1 LQLISEDM
9 AWKDTF
15 TRQAQ
20 KEGYQARSI
29 YKLKELDKKFNI
41 FRKGD
46 NVLDLGCF
54 PGSWLQYAKRQVKN
68 GTVIGVDLKPIPKLN
83 EDIIFIKKDVFDL
96 EREDIPV
103 EEINIVISDMAPST
117 TGVRDIDQAAAMDL
131 SQRAF
136 DIAKDCKAKV
146 FVCKYFQGP
155 ESDEFI
161 KDLRD
166 YFNIVKT
173 FKPRSS
179 RGKSIEMYAIG
190 KI

>member
-1 LQLISEDM
+1 M

-54 PGSWLQYAKRQVKN
+54 PGSWLQYAKQQVKN
-68 GTVIGVDLKPIPKLN
+68 GTVIGVDLKSIPKLE
-83 EDIIFIKKDVFDL
+83 EDTIFIKKDVFDL
-96 EREDIPV
+96 ESKDIPV

-136 DIAKDCKAKV
+136 DIAKGCKAKV

-155 ESDEFI
+155 ETDVFI
-161 KDLRD
+161 KELKQ
-166 YFNIVKT
+166 YFAVVKT
-173 FKPRSS
+173 YKPKSS
-179 RGKSIEMYAIG
+179 RAKSIEMYVICK

>member
-1 LQLISEDM
+1 M

-68 GTVIGVDLKPIPKLN
+68 GTVIGVDLKPIPKLK

-117 TGVRDIDQAAAMDL
+117 TGVRDIDQAAPSFFAIC
-131 SQRAF
+131 SVNSFA
-136 DIAKDCKAKV
+136 
-146 FVCKYFQGP
+146 P
-155 ESDEFI
+155 
-161 KDLRD
+161 
-166 YFNIVKT
+166 
-173 FKPRSS
+173 PR
-179 RGKSIEMYAIG
+179 
-190 KI
+190 